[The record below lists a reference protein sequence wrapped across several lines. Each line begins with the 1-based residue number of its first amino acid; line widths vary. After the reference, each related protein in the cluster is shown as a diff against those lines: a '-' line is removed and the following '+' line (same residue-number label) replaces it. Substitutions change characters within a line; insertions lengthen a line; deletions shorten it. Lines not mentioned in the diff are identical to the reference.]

1 MNVTLVELLH
11 RAVVPAAERLQPG
24 SMALLTA
31 DLVEGAGVR
40 PLPIVVL
47 KGDSAARLC
56 PAEPAICL
64 AVVETAHCPVFMF
77 AIHID
82 GQTRGFAATHSVLVA
97 MHTAEQRS
105 LLRIL
110 GNADDCLYVAMSGS
124 RPTLA
129 FSVGARP
136 ELREQFTAAWH
147 AVSEFPL
154 NPQADTAEAAACAGF
169 TMSLVAD
176 DILRRFFPSSND
188 TPPPDTRRSS
198 A

>member
-24 SMALLTA
+24 SMALLAA
-31 DLVEGAGVR
+31 DQVEGGVVR
-40 PLPIVVL
+40 PVPIVVL
-47 KGDSAARLC
+47 KGDGAARLC
-56 PAEPAICL
+56 PAEPGICL
-64 AVVETAHCPVFMF
+64 AVVETPQCPVFMF
-77 AIHID
+77 AIHIE
-82 GQTRGFAATHSVLVA
+82 GQTRGFPATHSVLLA

-110 GNADDCLYVAMSGS
+110 ANADQCLYVAISGS

-136 ELREQFTAAWH
+136 ELREQFTTAWR

-154 NPQADTAEAAACAGF
+154 NPQADRGEAAACAVSA
-169 TMSLVAD
+169 MSTVAG
-176 DILRRFFPSSND
+176 DILREFFSSKNE
-188 TPPPDTRRSS
+188 TPPPDDRGSGV
-198 A
+198 